1 MNIESAGLCIGSK
14 LERQR
19 GSMAEMVGIVYRF
32 WQLKQNRRT
41 AVPIS
46 SRHDLNI
53 PSNLGFCAMT
63 V

>member
-1 MNIESAGLCIGSK
+1 
-14 LERQR
+14 
-19 GSMAEMVGIVYRF
+19 
-32 WQLKQNRRT
+32 LKQNRRT